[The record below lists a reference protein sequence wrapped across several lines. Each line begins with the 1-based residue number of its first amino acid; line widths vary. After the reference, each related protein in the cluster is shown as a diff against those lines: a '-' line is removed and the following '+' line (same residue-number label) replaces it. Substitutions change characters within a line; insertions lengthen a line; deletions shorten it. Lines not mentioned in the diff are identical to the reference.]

1 MGDEVSV
8 AGFLSARPQPDPE
21 KVGFL
26 GADLRAGSATQRAG
40 RLSVMELSEA
50 NWDRSF

>member
-1 MGDEVSV
+1 MGHKASV
-8 AGFLSARPQPDPE
+8 AGLLSARPQPDPE

-26 GADLRAGSATQRAG
+26 GADLRAGSVTQRAG